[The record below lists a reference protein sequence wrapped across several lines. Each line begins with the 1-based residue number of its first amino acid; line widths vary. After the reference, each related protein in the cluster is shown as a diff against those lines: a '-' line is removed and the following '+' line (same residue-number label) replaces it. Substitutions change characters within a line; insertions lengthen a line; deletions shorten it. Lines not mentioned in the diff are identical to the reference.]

1 MAPTAL
7 MSLTPLEAR
16 LTEKVAALE
25 QENKLLREKIDLLV
39 RRIFGRSSEAMDDAQ
54 LLLLLQG
61 DDGAK
66 KGPASSANSGVL
78 EAELEKQT
86 AAAKTQKPR
95 KAREARVPEHLPAED
110 VIIEPQEVQ
119 AAPEQWR
126 WMGEEITEQ
135 LDYEPAKFLRRRLI
149 RRKYVKREEPHL
161 PPLIAPLNTLQ
172 ERSIAAPGLLAAI
185 IVGKYCDHLPLY
197 RQEQI
202 YATRHGLD
210 IPRQSMARWLALAA
224 DWLTPVYE
232 HIRSAVMD
240 GGYVQIDETPV
251 EYLSP
256 GNGQTKQ
263 GYLWTCKRP
272 GADVC
277 FTWATSRSAASLG
290 NILPADFTG
299 TVQCDGYAVYPA
311 FARSREDL
319 VLAGC
324 WAHARRK
331 FIEAKDSAPQ
341 QAGWVLLQIAHLYR
355 IEARLRES
363 RAGPTL
369 REAVR
374 SAESRPILDRL
385 NQSLSRFKVSR
396 RHLPKSAF
404 GRAIDY
410 ALTLWPMLGV
420 YVKDGRVEIDNN
432 PVENAIRPTA
442 IGKKNWLFIGEAEAG
457 QRSAIL
463 YTIIESCRAR
473 GLDPWAYLRDVLTR
487 LPTMTNRQVKDITPK
502 AWAEAKKLKQRA
514 A

>member
-1 MAPTAL
+1 

-16 LTEKVAALE
+16 LTEEVAAQR
-25 QENKLLREKIDLLV
+25 QEIKLLREKIDLLV

-54 LLLLLQG
+54 LMLLLQG

-66 KGPASSANSGVL
+66 KDLASSANPGVL

-86 AAAKTQKPR
+86 AAAKTRQPR
-95 KAREARVPEHLPAED
+95 KGREVRVPEHLPTVEE
-110 VIIEPQEVQ
+110 VIEPQEVK
-119 AAPEQWR
+119 ATPEAWR
-126 WMGEEITEQ
+126 WMGEEVTEQ
-135 LDYEPAKFLRRRLI
+135 LDYEPAKFLRRRII
-149 RRKYVKREEPHL
+149 RRKYVKREEPHQ
-161 PPLIAPLNTLQ
+161 PPVIAPLTTLQ
-172 ERSIAAPGLLAAI
+172 ERSLAAPGLLAAI

-202 YATRHGLD
+202 YATRHGVD
-210 IPRQSMARWLALAA
+210 MPRQSMARWLALAA

-232 HIRSAVMD
+232 QIRSGVMD
-240 GGYVQIDETPV
+240 GGYVQVDETPM

-256 GNGQTKQ
+256 GHGQTKQ

-277 FTWATSRSAASLG
+277 FTWATTRSAACLD
-290 NILPADFTG
+290 NILPADFSG
-299 TVQCDGYAVYPA
+299 TVQCDGYAAYPA
-311 FARSREDL
+311 YARSREGL

-324 WAHARRK
+324 WAHVRRK
-331 FIEAKDSAPQ
+331 FYEAKDSAQQ
-341 QAGWVLLQIAHLYR
+341 QAGWVLLQIGHLYR
-355 IEARLRES
+355 IEAQFKES
-363 RAGPTL
+363 RAGPRL
-369 REAVR
+369 RQAVR
-374 SAESRPILDRL
+374 TAESRPIMARL
-385 NQSLSRFKVSR
+385 HQALSRLKLSR
-396 RHLPKSAF
+396 HHLPKSAF
-404 GRAIDY
+404 GRAMDY
-410 ALTLWPMLGV
+410 ALSLWPMLGV

-442 IGKKNWLFIGEAEAG
+442 IGKKNWLFIGDADAG

-463 YTIIESCRAR
+463 YTIIESCRSR

-502 AWAEAKKLKQRA
+502 AWAEARKLKQKA